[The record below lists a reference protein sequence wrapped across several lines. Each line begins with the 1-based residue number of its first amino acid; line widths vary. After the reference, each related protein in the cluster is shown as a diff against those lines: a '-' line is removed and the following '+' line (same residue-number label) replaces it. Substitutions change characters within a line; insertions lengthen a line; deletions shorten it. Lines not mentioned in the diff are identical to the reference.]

1 MPTKNNGEVT
11 GWTGWV
17 FFAGFMMI
25 MLGIFQAIAGLT
37 ALINNQW
44 LVVTEKNLLVLNFAT
59 WGWIHLLIGIV
70 VLIAGFSVM
79 HGSMWARIVGII
91 IAIISSV
98 ANLAS
103 VNVYPFWSII
113 MIVIDIL
120 VIYALTVHAGE
131 LKELQ

>member
-25 MLGIFQAIAGLT
+25 LLGIFQAIAGLT

-44 LVVTEKNLLVLNFAT
+44 LVVTEKNLLVFNFTT
-59 WGWIHLLIGIV
+59 WGWIHLIIGIV
-70 VLIAGFSVM
+70 VLVAGFSVM
-79 HGSMWARIVGII
+79 HGSMWARIVGIL
-91 IAIISSV
+91 IATVSAI
-98 ANLAS
+98 ANLAYM
-103 VNVYPFWSII
+103 NTYPIWSIV
-113 MIVIDIL
+113 MIVIDVL

-131 LKELQ
+131 LREV